1 MQARGRF
8 ITLEG
13 GEGVGKSTLAA
24 ALAARLGGRGL
35 TVVRTRE
42 PGGSPGAEVLRSVIL
57 NPPQEV
63 AGGWKPTA
71 EALLFYA
78 ARSDHLERTIRPA
91 LERGEWVI
99 CDRFSDSTRAY
110 QVAAGGLASE
120 HFDAL
125 EKVCVGPTSPDL
137 TLVLDLPI
145 EIARTR
151 MKVRAIAED
160 AIESR
165 GAKYHEAVHAAFLDI
180 ARANPKRCVVLD
192 ASSAAGALADRA
204 MDEINR
210 RFPEMR

>member
-1 MQARGRF
+1 MPARGRF

-24 ALAARLGGRGL
+24 ALAAHLGERGL

-42 PGGSPGAEVLRSVIL
+42 PGGSPGAEVLRGVIL
-57 NPPQEV
+57 NPPSEV
-63 AGGWKPTA
+63 AGGWRPTA

-78 ARSDHLERTIRPA
+78 ARSDHIERTIRPA
-91 LERGEWVI
+91 LERGAWVI

-110 QVAAGGLASE
+110 QVAAGGLAAE

-125 EKVCVGPTSPDL
+125 EKMCVGPTSPDL

-151 MKVRAIAED
+151 MKKRALAED
-160 AIESR
+160 AIEAR
-165 GAKYHEAVHAAFLDI
+165 GTAYHEAVHRAFLDI
-180 ARANPKRCVVLD
+180 AKANPQRCVVLD
-192 ASSAAGALADRA
+192 ASSSAEALAEFALGEVR
-204 MDEINR
+204 R
-210 RFPEMR
+210 RFPEVH